1 MKTRISEIYAV
12 LQQDLGHHLVENYTV
27 GNFCAGIQIS
37 RSTFYRS
44 YSSMTELYQFVISYQ
59 VERILSNTR
68 ETKLDVRYRQ
78 LIQLMSSERHL
89 YINFYHQT
97 KRLFF
102 NDVLEPLVQ
111 RNLKSFYRET
121 ELTEVSL
128 NLIADYVVRQI
139 IRYIDQDLQQ
149 PVAEVA
155 LDIYRIL
162 AVAEN
167 TAQLLAPPK

>member
-1 MKTRISEIYAV
+1 
-12 LQQDLGHHLVENYTV
+12 
-27 GNFCAGIQIS
+27 
-37 RSTFYRS
+37 
-44 YSSMTELYQFVISYQ
+44 
-59 VERILSNTR
+59 
-68 ETKLDVRYRQ
+68 
-78 LIQLMSSERHL
+78 MSSERHL